1 MQQILD
7 YLKDKKYV
15 LFEELL
21 SQENTRKGM
30 IILFLA
36 LLELIRLG
44 QVLARQKEFFGEIRI
59 YPVFKEE
66 IV

>member
-1 MQQILD
+1 MRQILD

-21 SQENTRKGM
+21 MQEKTRKGV

-44 QVLARQKEFFGEIRI
+44 QVIARQKEFFGEIRI
-59 YPVFKEE
+59 YPVVREE
-66 IV
+66 TV